1 MNKQGLIRALA
12 EKLNDNQKDFSYSQ
26 KDAAYIL
33 DSLQNVVFD
42 TLKDEEEVKLFDGL
56 VLSVVEKSARTARNP
71 MTGETIEVPAKKT
84 VKAKFGKAVKELF
97 A

>member
-56 VLSVVEKSARTARNP
+56 VLSVAEKSARTARNP
-71 MTGETIEVPAKKT
+71 MTGETIEVPAKKA